1 MMRVLLIRGML
12 VGVLAGLLSFGV
24 ARVLGEPQLDRAI
37 AYEEQMTAGHAGD
50 SEAGHQ
56 HGTTAATGHDHRA
69 AEESVSRDTQRGI
82 GLLTATAVYG
92 AALGG
97 LFAIVFGVVYG
108 RVGPWDARTT
118 ALLLAVAAFLTV
130 YFVPTIK
137 YPANPPAVGIDHTIA
152 YRTQLFFAMIA
163 IAVAAMIVAVMI
175 AKASAAT
182 RGAWDATL
190 IGGAVFIGLV
200 IIAGMLMPALD
211 EVPANFPAAVLA
223 EFREASLA
231 IQATLWAT
239 LGLVFGRMAESA
251 LRDVPQGKL
260 PSVRASSL

>member
-24 ARVLGEPQLDRAI
+24 ARVLGEPQVDRAI
-37 AYEEQMTAGHAGD
+37 AYEEQMAAGHAGA

-56 HGTTAATGHDHRA
+56 HGTTAATEHDHGPA
-69 AEESVSRDTQRGI
+69 DIMVSRDTQRGI
-82 GLLTATAVYG
+82 GLLTATVVYG

-97 LFAIVFGVVYG
+97 LFAIVFGLVYG

-137 YPANPPAVGIDHTIA
+137 YPANPPAVGIDDTIV

-163 IAVAAMIVAVMI
+163 IAIAAMIVAVMV
-175 AKASAAT
+175 AKASAAA

-190 IGGAVFIGLV
+190 IGGAVFIVLV
-200 IIAGMLMPALD
+200 ILAGMLMPALD
-211 EVPANFPAAVLA
+211 EVPADFPATVLA
-223 EFREASLA
+223 QFRVASLA

-239 LGLVFGRMAESA
+239 LGLVFGRVAEWA
-251 LRDVPQGKL
+251 LQDSHQRNMPPRVL
-260 PSVRASSL
+260 PS